1 MSSFVQFGRRCAQ
14 ALAGVALA
22 GLLTACGGGGAS
34 SGTPVLGG
42 GTGGTG
48 ASTATD
54 LAVLADKTTVPNS
67 GAEVVTFTVTALT
80 AGNAALTGVATPV
93 DFVVDAGAIVTP
105 SGKTTSTDTGKVTA
119 VVQLVDKTNRTVK
132 LKVTSGSI
140 VRTVSFDVVESTA
153 VIPSASDLTMSLNAT
168 SVGNSGGDTVNVVV
182 TAVDKSRNAVAGIT
196 VIFSVDNNA
205 VLVVGNS
212 VTDGSGQA
220 KAAVTIGADRSNRT
234 VTVTATSGTL
244 VRQAAFK
251 VSGAKLQA
259 SLQPATLNA
268 GVVGQVEYTLTDVNS
283 TAMADAA
290 ITVTG
295 PGAVTK
301 TDKTDSKGKY
311 IYRYTAVGNGP
322 TLITSTAGG
331 ASVVSTVQINA
342 NVPVVP
348 AATNIASV
356 TFTASPVVVSV
367 NAVGST
373 DNRSELRLIFLGDK
387 NLPVPNARVRIGF
400 GTNNSGTDADIS
412 SGKDQV
418 VYSDANGVAVVSLIA
433 GQRSSPTDQVVVYA
447 CFAKDDTVP
456 QITATPPAV
465 PCAPSNLRSVSLTV
479 VEQPVSISIG
489 TNALV
494 AAGTSGLTYIQQ
506 FTVLVVDAAGNPKA
520 GVQVAPVIDLPTY
533 RKGFYTYDNFLKQWV
548 QTVAAICLNEDSS
561 LGTGYRNGTIET
573 GEDLNN
579 NGQLDP
585 RKSDASI
592 ALVGTTTTDANGLAV
607 LRVEYPQSVG
617 SWAEFSIRVSASGVL
632 SPPAWTGRL
641 ASEGSTVLSLTGTA
655 RVLPVPITVIKADG
669 EPPFRIS
676 PYGAN
681 ASCSSPN

>member
-1 MSSFVQFGRRCAQ
+1 MSNLVRFGRRCAL

-22 GLLTACGGGGAS
+22 GLMTGCGGGGSS

-42 GTGGTG
+42 GAAGGT
-48 ASTATD
+48 TANAAAD
-54 LAVLADKTTVPNS
+54 LAVVADKTTVPNS
-67 GAEVVTFTVTALT
+67 GAETVTVTITALT
-80 AGNAALTGVATPV
+80 AGNAALTGVAIPV
-93 DFVVDAGAIVTP
+93 TVTVDSGSIVTA
-105 SGKTTSTDTGKVTA
+105 SAAATSTDTGKLTA

-132 LKVTSGSI
+132 VTVTSGSI
-140 VRTVSFDVVESTA
+140 VRTVSFDVVTSTA
-153 VIPSASDLTMSLNAT
+153 VIPAASDLAMSLSAT
-168 SVGNSGGDTVNVVV
+168 SVGNSGGDTVNIVV

-196 VIFSVDNNA
+196 VVFSVDSNA

-212 VTDGSGQA
+212 VTDGTGQA

-268 GVVGQVEYTLTDVNS
+268 GALGQVEYTLTDVNS
-283 TAMADAA
+283 NAMADAA

-301 TDKTDSKGKY
+301 IDKTDSKGKY
-311 IYRYTAVGNGP
+311 IYGYTAAGNGP
-322 TLITSTAGG
+322 TPITAAAGG

-348 AATNIASV
+348 ASTNITSV

-367 NAVGST
+367 NVVGST
-373 DNRSELRLIFLGDK
+373 DNRSELRLIFLSDR
-387 NLPVPNARVRIGF
+387 NQPVPNARARIGF
-400 GTNNSGTDADIS
+400 GANNSGTDADIS
-412 SGKDQV
+412 SGKDQI
-418 VYSDANGVAVVSLIA
+418 VYSDANGVAVVSLVA

-447 CFAKDDTVP
+447 CFAKDDTVA
-456 QITATPPAV
+456 QISSCLPA
-465 PCAPSNLRSVSLTV
+465 NLRSVSLTV

-494 AAGTSGLTYIQQ
+494 ATGTNGLTFVQQ
-506 FTVLVVDAAGNPKA
+506 FTVLVVDAAGNPKS

-533 RKGFYTYDNFLKQWV
+533 RKGFYTYDSVLKKWI
-548 QTVAAICLNEDSS
+548 QTIAAICLNEDSS

-641 ASEGSTVLSLTGTA
+641 ASEGSTVLSLTGTE
-655 RVLPVPITVIKADG
+655 RVLPVPITVINAEG
-669 EPPFRIS
+669 EPPFRSS
-676 PYGAN
+676 PYGQTS
-681 ASCSSPN
+681 SCASPN